1 MKRHC
6 EESSRRW
13 NFDFEGER
21 PLAGRFAWKMAP
33 AAAIGAAAATVFVP
47 PSLVP
52 ARLSSPPAGG
62 QPQQAALD
70 NRENMAEVGG
80 RRGAAGVRSSAATP
94 PVGLSA
100 FIAGSVGGVDLLAGS
115 PAGSLDDLRTPAP
128 PSPTPRGTELT
139 AAQVASGKELTAAQL
154 ARGTEPVAAQAANRL
169 LSDSTTRAAEELGG
183 ARPKTKEQKITGRK
197 ISFFLTVLLTKTG

>member
-33 AAAIGAAAATVFVP
+33 AAEIGAAATVFVP

-52 ARLSSPPAGG
+52 ARLSP
-62 QPQQAALD
+62 QLQQAALD
-70 NRENMAEVGG
+70 NRENMAEVSVGVGG
-80 RRGAAGVRSSAATP
+80 RRVRSQAATP
-94 PVGLSA
+94 PVGFQASSSS
-100 FIAGSVGGVDLLAGS
+100 FSVGGGGGVDLLAGS

-128 PSPTPRGTELT
+128 PSSPPPT
-139 AAQVASGKELTAAQL
+139 AAQSS
-154 ARGTEPVAAQAANRL
+154 RGTEPAAAQAANR

-197 ISFFLTVLLTKTG
+197 IKLYSTVL

>member
-21 PLAGRFAWKMAP
+21 PLAGRFAWKIAP
-33 AAAIGAAAATVFVP
+33 AAEIGAAAATVFVP

-52 ARLSSPPAGG
+52 ARLSPAG
-62 QPQQAALD
+62 QPQQPALD

-80 RRGAAGVRSSAATP
+80 RRAAGVRSSAATP
-94 PVGLSA
+94 PIGFSA
-100 FIAGSVGGVDLLAGS
+100 SSSFIAGGGVDLLAGS

-128 PSPTPRGTELT
+128 PSPRGTEPT
-139 AAQVASGKELTAAQL
+139 AAQVA
-154 ARGTEPVAAQAANRL
+154 RGTEPAAAQAANRL
-169 LSDSTTRAAEELGG
+169 SDSTRAELG

-197 ISFFLTVLLTKTG
+197 IIILYSSAAANIYTVPKNV

>member
-21 PLAGRFAWKMAP
+21 PLAGRFAWKMA
-33 AAAIGAAAATVFVP
+33 AAAEIGAAATVFVP

-52 ARLSSPPAGG
+52 ARLSP
-62 QPQQAALD
+62 QAALD
-70 NRENMAEVGG
+70 NRENMAEVDAVGGG
-80 RRGAAGVRSSAATP
+80 RGVRSSAATP
-94 PVGLSA
+94 PVGFQDSSSS
-100 FIAGSVGGVDLLAGS
+100 FIAGSVGGGGVDLLAGS

-128 PSPTPRGTELT
+128 PSPPPPT
-139 AAQVASGKELTAAQL
+139 AAHV
-154 ARGTEPVAAQAANRL
+154 ARGREPAAEQAANRL
-169 LSDSTTRAAEELGG
+169 LSEDSTTTRAAEELGG

-197 ISFFLTVLLTKTG
+197 IDTVLYRYCTVVLQQFFDILISLKSKRY